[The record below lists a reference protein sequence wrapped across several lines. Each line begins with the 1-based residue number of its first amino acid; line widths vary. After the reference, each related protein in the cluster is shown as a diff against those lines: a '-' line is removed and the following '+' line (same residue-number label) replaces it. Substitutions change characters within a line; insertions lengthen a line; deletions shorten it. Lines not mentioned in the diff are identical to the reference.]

1 MKIITQKKKL
11 ILFSLLIVT
20 LFAVG
25 CSNSPTTNSDSSTNK
40 QNSTISSDTT
50 KSNTDLSSTYKSK
63 YSGKKPIVTIEMADG
78 GVIKAELYP
87 DIAPRTVDNF
97 ISLIQKGFYNSLIFH
112 RVIPEFMIQG
122 GDPTGTGA
130 GGPGYTIS
138 GEFKNNEFNNLL
150 KHTRGVLSMARKQDP
165 NSAGSQFF
173 IMVKDNPQLDGD
185 YATFGKVTQGMD
197 EVDKIVSVKRDAN
210 DKPLTPQTMKKVT
223 VQIQ

>member
-1 MKIITQKKKL
+1 MKIINQTKKL
-11 ILFSLLIVT
+11 VLFSLLIVA

-25 CSNSPTTNSDSSTNK
+25 CSSSPNTTLDNSTNK
-40 QNSTISSDTT
+40 QNSTASS
-50 KSNTDLSSTYKSK
+50 SSYKSK

-78 GVIKAELYP
+78 KIIKADLYP

-122 GDPTGTGA
+122 GDPTGTGT

-138 GEFKNNEFNNLL
+138 GEFKSNGFNNPL
-150 KHTRGVLSMARKQDP
+150 KHTRGVLSMAKKQDP

-173 IMVKDNPQLDGD
+173 IMVKDNAQLDGD

-223 VQIQ
+223 VQIH